1 MSGVPI
7 QTFSDRLSC
16 LTIRTTLLTHTSTN
30 VLLAVLRFLHA
41 NGFGKV
47 GVERGLPDDQRCTR
61 NEIVLFGVAFA
72 G

>member
-16 LTIRTTLLTHTSTN
+16 LTIGTTLLTHTPTN

-41 NGFGKV
+41 NDFDKV
-47 GVERGLPDDQRCTR
+47 GVERG
-61 NEIVLFGVAFA
+61 
-72 G
+72 